1 MTWESSAFWF
11 TKERYEVRMV
21 RPDLWILFA
30 PDGYVDTD
38 ISMDAVKHLAEDHL
52 RAHPII
58 PF

>member
-1 MTWESSAFWF
+1 
-11 TKERYEVRMV
+11 MV

-38 ISMDAVKHLAEDHL
+38 ISMDNVKRLAEDHL

-58 PF
+58 PY